1 MPGDGKITTAPPS
14 LPGPGE
20 RGGVH
25 PGEPDGPSTEAA
37 DRSGRFRWSLGANY
51 PLLTGLLILGGFVV
65 IAVLS
70 LAVWYP
76 HNIAYLPDHVSH
88 SNVCPPLTPPTI
100 QQVPLAPGAYPL
112 GITGG
117 LGFNVLKGLVM
128 ATPWDLA
135 FLSVIVAPAVLIGSL
150 VGTLAGGSGGWVD
163 DVLMVL
169 SDVFLSVPEFVIA
182 LLAALVL
189 LNHLPEAERLWVFAL
204 VLNLVLWAPYARVV
218 RARARLGA
226 TLPFVEA
233 AKAAGAPSRRIFSVH
248 ILPSSI
254 YPVFAQVPST
264 LATVLL
270 LLGGLQY
277 ASLVGDTLLCTGEL
291 PTILFPI
298 LPSVNFPEWTWI
310 LANGAY
316 GWVPSSTVNP
326 WWGAIFPALWIL
338 LFGLGVTLTCDGL
351 NQFFSREQRR

>member
-1 MPGDGKITTAPPS
+1 MPDRGKTRTPDP
-14 LPGPGE
+14 LPRPVEEGGAGPGGTE
-20 RGGVH
+20 TPSAGG
-25 PGEPDGPSTEAA
+25 PEPSA
-37 DRSGRFRWSLGANY
+37 RFRWPWGANY
-51 PLLTGLLILGGFVV
+51 PLLVGLLVLGSFVAV
-65 IAVLS
+65 AVLS
-70 LAVWYP
+70 LMVWYP

-88 SNVCPPLTPPTI
+88 SNVCLPLTPPTL
-100 QQVPLAPGAYPL
+100 QLAPFSPGAYPL

-135 FLSVIVAPAVLIGSL
+135 FLTVIVAPAILVGSL

-163 DVLMVL
+163 DALMVL
-169 SDVFLSVPEFVIA
+169 SDVFLAVPEFVVA

-189 LNHLPEAERLWVFAL
+189 LNYLPEGDRLWVFAL

-218 RARARLGA
+218 RARARLVA

-233 AKAAGAPSRRIFSVH
+233 ARAVGASSRRIFTVHLLPNSV
-248 ILPSSI
+248 
-254 YPVFAQVPST
+254 YPVFAQIPTT